1 MNERAKQ
8 ILAQLEAGASRR
20 RTAAPRSP
28 SKAKQSR
35 RGDLQLTLFAPPE
48 HPVVDQL
55 RQLDV
60 DSLTPLEALQRL
72 AELQSQVAA
81 ERIGKPR

>member
-8 ILAQLEAGASRR
+8 ILAQLEAEHLGEDGRPKLAVGG
-20 RTAAPRSP
+20 
-28 SKAKQSR
+28 KQKR

-55 RQLDV
+55 RQLDLNA
-60 DSLTPLEALQRL
+60 LTPLAALQQL
-72 AELQSQVAA
+72 AELQSQV
-81 ERIGKPR
+81 EGKTVAKSR